1 LATAS
6 RRSKASSI
14 NPATALKNIIFSN
27 QVFPFVL
34 TFFVLGLL
42 FVLFRMKGV
51 ELDYKITSVN
61 KDIERVTLDN
71 KELKAKKARLLS
83 VNRLRKMASKYGLKQ
98 PRQKQ
103 IIVLPD

>member
-1 LATAS
+1 MSLASTV
-6 RRSKASSI
+6 RRNKKIDPISTIKHF
-14 NPATALKNIIFSN
+14 LFSN

-51 ELDYKITSVN
+51 ELDYKITGVN
-61 KDIERVTLDN
+61 KDIQKVLVDN

-83 VNRLRKMASKYGLKQ
+83 INRLRKLAQKYELRQ
-98 PRQKQ
+98 PKQKQ
-103 IIVLPD
+103 IIVLTD

>member
-1 LATAS
+1 M
-6 RRSKASSI
+6 
-14 NPATALKNIIFSN
+14 
-27 QVFPFVL
+27 
-34 TFFVLGLL
+34 LGLL

-61 KDIERVTLDN
+61 KDIDKVVLDN

-83 VNRLRKMASKYGLKQ
+83 VKRLRKLASKYDLKQ
-98 PRQKQ
+98 PKQKQ

>member
-1 LATAS
+1 MATAS
-6 RRSKASSI
+6 RRSKSVSI
-14 NPATALKNIIFSN
+14 NPTAAIKNIIFSN

-83 VNRLRKMASKYGLKQ
+83 VKRLRTMASKYGLNQ

-103 IIVLPD
+103 IIVLPE

>member
-1 LATAS
+1 LATTA
-6 RRSKASSI
+6 RRSKNI
-14 NPATALKNIIFSN
+14 NPLQTIKHTLFSN

-51 ELDYKITSVN
+51 ELAYKVTSVN
-61 KDIERVTLDN
+61 KDIEKVLLDN

-83 VNRLRKMASKYGLKQ
+83 VKRLRKMASKYELKQ
-98 PRQKQ
+98 PKQKQ
-103 IIVLPD
+103 IIVLPE

>member
-1 LATAS
+1 MATT
-6 RRSKASSI
+6 RRVKKMT
-14 NPATALKNIIFSN
+14 PFKGLKTFIFSN

-61 KDIERVTLDN
+61 KDIQRVTLDN

-83 VNRLRKMASKYGLKQ
+83 VKRLRKMANKYDLKQ
-98 PRQKQ
+98 PKQNQ
-103 IIVLPD
+103 IIVLPK

>member
-1 LATAS
+1 MATS
-6 RRSKASSI
+6 VRRKKSI
-14 NPATALKNIIFSN
+14 SPLQSLKHFIFSN

-61 KDIERVTLDN
+61 KDIEKVVLDN

-83 VNRLRKMASKYGLKQ
+83 VKRLRKLASKYDLKQ
-98 PRQKQ
+98 PKQKQ